1 MLGLFCAP
9 VIVSETG
16 LFGLVSGK
24 EELSVV
30 PSDLPFF
37 GSLASSSVVGV
48 NVLDPYAL
56 PTWRSKASI
65 GYVASWGFR
74 SPSMRFPGARK

>member
-1 MLGLFCAP
+1 MTARPGKNVKGRIGIARRIVQIAVLALFCAP
-9 VIVSETG
+9 VIISGTG

-37 GSLASSSVVGV
+37 GSLASSSVVGL
-48 NVLDPYAL
+48 NVLD
-56 PTWRSKASI
+56 T
-65 GYVASWGFR
+65 
-74 SPSMRFPGARK
+74 